1 MKNVVNKEIQSIR
14 KLFFYSACTKNV
26 VFVFLIWIIKCH
38 LKLLK
43 DQICI
48 CRPQDVR
55 ERWEMWLCP
64 DGIMAQQT
72 LYSIISLAQL
82 CQGWNLHSGH
92 GRCNWDI
99 GSLIGH
105 RDTNP
110 DWGSNVL
117 SFIQFTFE
125 KESAD
130 PPTKFKQLGWGRM
143 VRERR
148 EANILQLSWKY
159 FTKNFEAWAPLG
171 KVKSEIIVHKPRM
184 KKVLLGGAE
193 MWNGMW
199 GVKLLTDDI
208 LSVSAVEDNR
218 FTAQIFEG
226 N

>member
-1 MKNVVNKEIQSIR
+1 MP
-14 KLFFYSACTKNV
+14 F
-26 VFVFLIWIIKCH
+26 KCLEGSNMH
-38 LKLLK
+38 IL
-43 DQICI
+43 
-48 CRPQDVR
+48 QDVR
-55 ERWEMWLCP
+55 ERWGCVQP

-105 RDTNP
+105 NKPR
-110 DWGSNVL
+110 L
-117 SFIQFTFE
+117 RLICFIIYSVHIWE
-125 KESAD
+125 RERGSAD
-130 PPTKFKQLGWGRM
+130 KIQAIRLGRM
-143 VRERR
+143 ARERR

-159 FTKNFEAWAPLG
+159 FTKNFEAWAPVG
-171 KVKSEIIVHKPRM
+171 KVKSEIIVQKPRM